1 MQHATCNM
9 QHATL
14 TPTAMQVF
22 CNSQAKWPESEADAE
37 PEAEPE
43 AEGEPESD
51 SESEQS
57 R

>member
-22 CNSQAKWPESEADAE
+22 CNSKAKWPESEADAE